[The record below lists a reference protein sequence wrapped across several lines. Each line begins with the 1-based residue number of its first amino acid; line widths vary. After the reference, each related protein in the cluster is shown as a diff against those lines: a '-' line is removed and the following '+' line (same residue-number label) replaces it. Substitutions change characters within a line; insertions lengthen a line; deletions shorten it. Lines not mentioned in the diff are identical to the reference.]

1 MNLNRLEHPKLH
13 KIKEKYF
20 QFATFEQFENKLINL
35 SIDDDSKG
43 EIFEV
48 YIEAFLKTT
57 KLFNIKNVYSSQR
70 NFPSDLFSKLEI
82 PRTDKGIDGI
92 IIDTENNIIP
102 YQVKFRSSRK
112 LSYEELQGFKD
123 QSSRANQKI
132 LFTNC
137 NFIAEEYFKRGNN
150 IAFRGV
156 DFHNLTKNEIGK
168 INNIFKNK
176 NLLKKTDKK
185 IDNYQL
191 KAIENIINDLKN
203 NDRTTCLMA
212 CGTGKTYVALW
223 LIERLLPKRII
234 VFVPS
239 IALLKQI
246 RGDWLS
252 NTSLEN
258 LTSFAVCSDKTEPKL
273 YDQIKL
279 NKKDLNFK
287 IDTDPK
293 EIRKFLQKKDNS
305 TKIIFTTY
313 HSSEA
318 VSKACKG
325 ISFDIGIFD
334 EAHRT
339 TNFSLKHQETKFN
352 MGLLNKNILIKKRVF
367 FTATQKSYNSK
378 IVDEYGNPK
387 IKFNMNNPDIYGNV
401 CFRLNFYEAQKLGA
415 ISDYRIVISGTESSE
430 LTEELRKRSVTY
442 VKKNKIITDQIAH
455 QVAIKKSIQKF
466 NLSKIFTFHSRIP
479 QTKSFAKKNKFNTD
493 ISHLLPNFYTNYIEA
508 KMKTTEREEIINK
521 FKKSEKGLIS
531 NARCLIEGVDVPEVD
546 AIAYVSPKKSKIDIV
561 QSLGRAVRNRH
572 NQNKKYGY
580 ILVPIFKEKFRGEKI
595 TEATKRS
602 NYETIS
608 EVLDALREQDDNLD
622 LLLNEANRNHKRGH
636 GYFSKTVEKL
646 SEKIIF
652 LENEINIKNLKK
664 HIFIKVLETF
674 RNNWDDMCGLLNKY
688 KDQYGHCDV
697 PLNAKGEY
705 KELAVWVHNIRLT
718 RRRRKSNTLSEKNID
733 DLNKLNFVWKFSD
746 ETLEYPTNFKTK
758 GEIYKLYNIAYKHRI
773 WDIVKPKGK
782 VYSGEA
788 GTYTDVY
795 DLDENIIREAL
806 KFDFYEKEIDKNK
819 ITTISKALS
828 YTRKFSML
836 RDFHRDI
843 YSEYLKKEGFIV
855 KKYYSKDG
863 KIVPFINI
871 EYDKFTKY
879 LKKNKILHH
888 SEFKNYFSTKEIWE
902 NCEIYNIKRKPD
914 YFALEIFPSGK
925 KNKIRLRPYYEKKHF
940 LKIKKN
946 ILIARKCKKDK
957 SLIQFGSKYKYK
969 NYKASTDKQFIKRY
983 STLIRFYKNV
993 KTNNA
998 NFYFYKIK
1006 NYEHFKNAID
1016 IDRTIYNEKKNNQK
1030 LRTYYGGYIKIK
1042 GKKTNFDLIHRR
1054 DPLNKIIKEIK
1065 TEHVPLYQKEKKIF
1079 KIINKDLFETL
1090 ILNLKKRVTLSY
1102 RELENLKKSES
1113 K

>member
-20 QFATFEQFENKLINL
+20 QFGTFEQFENTLINL

-57 KLFNIKNVYSSQR
+57 KLFNVKHVYSAQR
-70 NFPSDLFSKLEI
+70 NFPSDLFTKLEI

-137 NFIAEEYFKRGNN
+137 NLIAEEYFKRGNN

-156 DFHNLTKNEIGK
+156 DFHNLTKNEIEN

-176 NLLKKTDKK
+176 NLLKKSDKK

-191 KAIENIINDLKN
+191 KAIESIINDLNN

-223 LIERLLPKRII
+223 LIERLLPKKII

-293 EIRKFLQKKDNS
+293 EIRKFIQKKDNS

-378 IVDEYGNPK
+378 LVDEYGNPK

-401 CFRLNFYEAQKLGA
+401 SYRLNFYEAQKLGA
-415 ISDYRIVISGTESSE
+415 ISDYRIVISGTESAE

-442 VKKNKIITDQIAH
+442 IKKNKIITDQIAH

-493 ISHLLPNFYTNYIEA
+493 ISHLLPNFYINYIEA
-508 KMKTTEREEIINK
+508 KMRTTEREEIINN
-521 FKKSEKGLIS
+521 FKKSKKGLIS

-580 ILVPIFKEKFRGEKI
+580 ILVPIFKEKFRSEKI

-636 GYFSKTVEKL
+636 GYFSKTVKKL

-674 RNNWDDMCGLLNKY
+674 RNNWDDMFGTLLRY
-688 KDQYGHCDV
+688 KDKFGNCNV
-697 PLNAKGEY
+697 PFSAKGEF
-705 KELAVWVHNIRLT
+705 KELGEWVHNLRLI
-718 RRRRKSNTLSEKNID
+718 RRRKKLNTLSVGNINQ
-733 DLNKLNFVWKFSD
+733 LNKEGFRWTFDKETVAFPTKFL
-746 ETLEYPTNFKTK
+746 TR
-758 GEIYKLYNIAYKHRI
+758 GEIYKKFNIAAVHRL
-773 WDIVKPKGK
+773 WSLVKPKGQI
-782 VYSGEA
+782 YSGEA
-788 GTYTDVY
+788 GTYVDVY
-795 DLDENIIREAL
+795 DLDKDKIKKILNFDYFVDEIDLKNIFTLDYILKKLFKQRNFLVSDREIFTHYLVSKKIKVQSYYDGFVVPFIEKSKFNINDFLKKEKIVLMKNFNNFYIYNDLKKKNIYTVPFKPIAYKLGIDRINKKVTFSGFYEKKTVDELSQKITEARKLIKDNKHIYIDQGFYDGSYKCIFTKRSITRYKNYLKKYKKISIPDGEYVFYKILSIKKFKEAL
-806 KFDFYEKEIDKNK
+806 KIDSIIRKEFREKHDV
-819 ITTISKALS
+819 LS
-828 YTRKFSML
+828 YYSNFI
-836 RDFHRDI
+836 I
-843 YSEYLKKEGFIV
+843 YKKSKGIRTELILKKDPLI
-855 KKYYSKDG
+855 
-863 KIVPFINI
+863 
-871 EYDKFTKY
+871 
-879 LKKNKILHH
+879 LKKINL
-888 SEFKNYFSTKEIWE
+888 
-902 NCEIYNIKRKPD
+902 D
-914 YFALEIFPSGK
+914 
-925 KNKIRLRPYYEKKHF
+925 
-940 LKIKKN
+940 
-946 ILIARKCKKDK
+946 
-957 SLIQFGSKYKYK
+957 
-969 NYKASTDKQFIKRY
+969 FI
-983 STLIRFYKNV
+983 
-993 KTNNA
+993 
-998 NFYFYKIK
+998 
-1006 NYEHFKNAID
+1006 
-1016 IDRTIYNEKKNNQK
+1016 
-1030 LRTYYGGYIKIK
+1030 
-1042 GKKTNFDLIHRR
+1042 
-1054 DPLNKIIKEIK
+1054 PLNKKNFYVFKTLNKIK
-1065 TEHVPLYQKEKKIF
+1065 LKKILDNYGY
-1079 KIINKDLFETL
+1079 K
-1090 ILNLKKRVTLSY
+1090 
-1102 RELENLKKSES
+1102 
-1113 K
+1113 

>member
-20 QFATFEQFENKLINL
+20 QFGTFEQFENTLINL

-57 KLFNIKNVYSSQR
+57 KLFNVKHVYSAQR
-70 NFPSDLFSKLEI
+70 NFPSDLFTKLEI

-137 NFIAEEYFKRGNN
+137 NLIAEEYFKRGNN

-156 DFHNLTKNEIGK
+156 DFHNLTKNEIEN

-176 NLLKKTDKK
+176 NLLKKSDKK

-191 KAIENIINDLKN
+191 KAIESIINDLNN

-223 LIERLLPKRII
+223 LIERLLPKKII

-293 EIRKFLQKKDNS
+293 EIRKFIQKKDNS

-378 IVDEYGNPK
+378 LVDEYGNPK

-401 CFRLNFYEAQKLGA
+401 SYRLNFYEAQKLGA
-415 ISDYRIVISGTESSE
+415 ISDYRIVISGTESAE

-442 VKKNKIITDQIAH
+442 IKKNKIITDQIAH

-493 ISHLLPNFYTNYIEA
+493 ISHLLPNFYINYIEA
-508 KMKTTEREEIINK
+508 KMRTTEREEIINN
-521 FKKSEKGLIS
+521 FKKSKKGLIS

-580 ILVPIFKEKFRGEKI
+580 ILVPIFKEKFRSEKI

-636 GYFSKTVEKL
+636 GYFSKTVKKL

-674 RNNWDDMCGLLNKY
+674 RNNWDDMFGTLLRY
-688 KDQYGHCDV
+688 KDKFGNCNV
-697 PLNAKGEY
+697 PFSAKGEF
-705 KELAVWVHNIRLT
+705 KELGEWVHNLRLI
-718 RRRRKSNTLSEKNID
+718 RRRKKMWER
-733 DLNKLNFVWKFSD
+733 FR
-746 ETLEYPTNFKTK
+746 LE
-758 GEIYKLYNIAYKHRI
+758 
-773 WDIVKPKGK
+773 
-782 VYSGEA
+782 
-788 GTYTDVY
+788 
-795 DLDENIIREAL
+795 
-806 KFDFYEKEIDKNK
+806 
-819 ITTISKALS
+819 
-828 YTRKFSML
+828 
-836 RDFHRDI
+836 
-843 YSEYLKKEGFIV
+843 
-855 KKYYSKDG
+855 
-863 KIVPFINI
+863 
-871 EYDKFTKY
+871 
-879 LKKNKILHH
+879 KIL
-888 SEFKNYFSTKEIWE
+888 
-902 NCEIYNIKRKPD
+902 
-914 YFALEIFPSGK
+914 
-925 KNKIRLRPYYEKKHF
+925 KIM
-940 LKIKKN
+940 
-946 ILIARKCKKDK
+946 
-957 SLIQFGSKYKYK
+957 
-969 NYKASTDKQFIKRY
+969 
-983 STLIRFYKNV
+983 
-993 KTNNA
+993 
-998 NFYFYKIK
+998 
-1006 NYEHFKNAID
+1006 
-1016 IDRTIYNEKKNNQK
+1016 NQ
-1030 LRTYYGGYIKIK
+1030 
-1042 GKKTNFDLIHRR
+1042 
-1054 DPLNKIIKEIK
+1054 
-1065 TEHVPLYQKEKKIF
+1065 
-1079 KIINKDLFETL
+1079 
-1090 ILNLKKRVTLSY
+1090 
-1102 RELENLKKSES
+1102 
-1113 K
+1113 

>member
-1 MNLNRLEHPKLH
+1 MKLEHPKLS
-13 KIKEKYF
+13 KIKDKYF
-20 QFATFEQFENKLINL
+20 QFKSFGDFEKELINL
-35 SIDDDSKG
+35 SIDDDAKG
-43 EIFEV
+43 DIFEV

-57 KLFNIKNVYSSQR
+57 KLFNVKNVYSSQR
-70 NFPSDLFSKLEI
+70 NFPSHLFSRLEI

-92 IIDTENNIIP
+92 IIDTENNTIP

-123 QSSRANQKI
+123 QSSKANQKI

-156 DFHNLTKNEIGK
+156 DFHNLTKNEIEN
-168 INNIFKNK
+168 INSIFKNK

-185 IDNYQL
+185 IDNYQDE
-191 KAIENIINDLKN
+191 AIESIIKDLKN

-223 LIERLLPKRII
+223 LIERIQPKKII

-293 EIRKFLQKKDNS
+293 EIRNFIQRKDNS

-352 MGLLNKNILIKKRVF
+352 MGLLDKNILIKKRVF

-401 CFRLNFYEAQKLGA
+401 SYRLNFYKAQKLGA
-415 ISDYRIVISGTESSE
+415 ISDYRIVISETESAE

-479 QTKSFAKKNKFNTD
+479 QTKSFAKKNKFNSD

-508 KMKTTEREEIINK
+508 KMKTTEREEIIND
-521 FKKSEKGLIS
+521 FKKSKKGLIS

-546 AIAYVSPKKSKIDIV
+546 AIAYISPKKSKIDIV

-572 NQNKKYGY
+572 NKEKKYGY
-580 ILVPIFKEKFRGEKI
+580 ILVPIFKEKFRSEKI
-595 TEATKRS
+595 EEATKRS

-608 EVLDALREQDDNLD
+608 EVLDALREQDDGLD
-622 LLLNEANRNHKRGH
+622 LLLNEANVNHKRGH
-636 GYFSKTVEKL
+636 GYFSKSIKKL

-674 RNNWDDMCGLLNKY
+674 RSNWDDMFGTLLKY
-688 KDQYGHCDV
+688 KDKYGNCDV
-697 PLNAKGEY
+697 PQFAKGEF
-705 KELAVWVHNIRLT
+705 KELGSWVHNIRLIK
-718 RRRRKSNTLSEKNID
+718 RRKKINTLTERNINQ
-733 DLNKLNFVWKFSD
+733 LNKINFNWSFEK
-746 ETLEYPTNFKTK
+746 ETVKYPTNYLTK
-758 GEIYKLYNIAYKHRI
+758 GEIYKKNRI
-773 WDIVKPKGK
+773 GANHKIWSLIKPEGK
-782 VYSGEA
+782 IYSGAA
-788 GTYTDVY
+788 GNYVDVY
-795 DLDENIIREAL
+795 NLDNNKIKKLLNFDYFLSELKNENFTKIIDIIKMFYAGDRNFSILEQKIFKDFLKSYKINVFSYYDRSIVDFVRLSKIQLKKIFDNKNIVSLNELKYFYNTKNLTDKNIYSQSVTPDAKKIMFDRVKKKITFTDLFKKTKIDLLYKNIQEVKKLKKNQNYIYKNQLLRRGKFSTLISKKALFRYNNLIKKYKTIKIHDENYDFYIITNKNKFKEAL
-806 KFDFYEKEIDKNK
+806 KIDSIISKEHKQQSAIRTYYSDTISRKKGITAEEINK
-819 ITTISKALS
+819 IDSSI
-828 YTRKFSML
+828 
-836 RDFHRDI
+836 
-843 YSEYLKKEGFIV
+843 LKK
-855 KKYYSKDG
+855 
-863 KIVPFINI
+863 
-871 EYDKFTKY
+871 
-879 LKKNKILHH
+879 LKLNHIPL
-888 SEFKNYFSTKEIWE
+888 F
-902 NCEIYNIKRKPD
+902 
-914 YFALEIFPSGK
+914 
-925 KNKIRLRPYYEKKHF
+925 KKHF
-940 LKIKKN
+940 YV
-946 ILIARKCKKDK
+946 
-957 SLIQFGSKYKYK
+957 YK
-969 NYKASTDKQFIKRY
+969 T
-983 STLIRFYKNV
+983 
-993 KTNNA
+993 
-998 NFYFYKIK
+998 
-1006 NYEHFKNAID
+1006 
-1016 IDRTIYNEKKNNQK
+1016 
-1030 LRTYYGGYIKIK
+1030 
-1042 GKKTNFDLIHRR
+1042 
-1054 DPLNKIIKEIK
+1054 LNKIK
-1065 TEHVPLYQKEKKIF
+1065 LKKI
-1079 KIINKDLFETL
+1079 
-1090 ILNLKKRVTLSY
+1090 LN
-1102 RELENLKKSES
+1102 
-1113 K
+1113 